1 MEKQEEVPQTIQEM
15 KEETEEM
22 SKTDWNT
29 VFQNMEL
36 ADSPKKLD
44 ETNPIM
50 TQRYGADPYAMVYGD
65 TVYFYMTADVYE
77 YDSNMQIKDNS
88 YGKIKTIN
96 VVSTKDMVN
105 FTDHGAVAVT
115 KAATWANNS
124 WAPAAA
130 WKNIDGQDKFF
141 LYFADG
147 GGGIGVLTADS
158 PTGPF
163 TDPIGKGLLRR
174 DMPNC
179 GNVLWLF
186 DPAVLVDDDGSAYI
200 YFGGGVPEGKVAEPG
215 TGRVAKLGAD
225 MISIEGEPVALH
237 APYLFEDSGIHKYN
251 NKYYYT
257 YCSNWQVDQAGTD
270 KYGFH
275 NAEIVCMES
284 DSPMGPFEYKETILK
299 NPGQYCGLYGN
310 NHHCVFTFEGRWY
323 MTYHSRALE
332 KRLGVEKGYRATNV
346 NEFIMNADGS
356 IGTIDQSAKGREQ
369 LHFVN
374 PYEAVN
380 ATTVQVLAG
389 CNTAV
394 ADEKAANTGCGEM
407 ALGNIS
413 DGAFIKVSGV
423 DFGNKEADK
432 LMLSV
437 RKSSGEDQAI
447 AVKIDDINSEP
458 VCIAEVAKT
467 SQQEFETL
475 TYELSRKVSGVHDLY
490 FVFAGS
496 GYQIRD
502 WSFAE

>member
-1 MEKQEEVPQTIQEM
+1 
-15 KEETEEM
+15 
-22 SKTDWNT
+22 
-29 VFQNMEL
+29 
-36 ADSPKKLD
+36 
-44 ETNPIM
+44 
-50 TQRYGADPYAMVYGD
+50 
-65 TVYFYMTADVYE
+65 
-77 YDSNMQIKDNS
+77 
-88 YGKIKTIN
+88 
-96 VVSTKDMVN
+96 
-105 FTDHGAVAVT
+105 
-115 KAATWANNS
+115 
-124 WAPAAA
+124 
-130 WKNIDGQDKFF
+130 
-141 LYFADG
+141 
-147 GGGIGVLTADS
+147 
-158 PTGPF
+158 
-163 TDPIGKGLLRR
+163 
-174 DMPNC
+174 
-179 GNVLWLF
+179 
-186 DPAVLVDDDGSAYI
+186 
-200 YFGGGVPEGKVAEPG
+200 
-215 TGRVAKLGAD
+215 
-225 MISIEGEPVALH
+225 
-237 APYLFEDSGIHKYN
+237 
-251 NKYYYT
+251 
-257 YCSNWQVDQAGTD
+257 
-270 KYGFH
+270 
-275 NAEIVCMES
+275 
-284 DSPMGPFEYKETILK
+284 
-299 NPGQYCGLYGN
+299 
-310 NHHCVFTFEGRWY
+310 
-323 MTYHSRALE
+323 
-332 KRLGVEKGYRATNV
+332 
-346 NEFIMNADGS
+346 MNADGS

-458 VCIAEVAKT
+458 VCIAELSKT

>member
-1 MEKQEEVPQTIQEM
+1 MEKQEEVPQIIQEM
-15 KEETEEM
+15 KKETEEM

-77 YDSNMQIKDNS
+77 YDSNMLIKDNS

-200 YFGGGVPEGKVAEPG
+200 YFGGGVPEG
-215 TGRVAKLGAD
+215 RAD
-225 MISIEGEPVALH
+225 R
-237 APYLFEDSGIHKYN
+237 
-251 NKYYYT
+251 
-257 YCSNWQVDQAGTD
+257 
-270 KYGFH
+270 
-275 NAEIVCMES
+275 
-284 DSPMGPFEYKETILK
+284 
-299 NPGQYCGLYGN
+299 
-310 NHHCVFTFEGRWY
+310 HHDR
-323 MTYHSRALE
+323 
-332 KRLGVEKGYRATNV
+332 
-346 NEFIMNADGS
+346 
-356 IGTIDQSAKGREQ
+356 
-369 LHFVN
+369 
-374 PYEAVN
+374 
-380 ATTVQVLAG
+380 
-389 CNTAV
+389 
-394 ADEKAANTGCGEM
+394 
-407 ALGNIS
+407 
-413 DGAFIKVSGV
+413 
-423 DFGNKEADK
+423 
-432 LMLSV
+432 
-437 RKSSGEDQAI
+437 
-447 AVKIDDINSEP
+447 
-458 VCIAEVAKT
+458 
-467 SQQEFETL
+467 
-475 TYELSRKVSGVHDLY
+475 
-490 FVFAGS
+490 
-496 GYQIRD
+496 
-502 WSFAE
+502 